1 MERWL
6 RGKQRNNCWN
16 KCFFF
21 FLSPI
26 AFSECLPCLYMST
39 KPPLSL
45 LWVCERVHARA
56 ASSQPHFSA
65 CPVALQ
71 NVFAVRKITCTSQD
85 AQVLASGF
93 FFSFSLFSLE
103 QRCLTKKTKQKNWIC
118 DLFDHSVSD
127 FMQMNK
133 RVMTNQISLTLYSCL
148 VSILVHNKK
157 IKAAICNFCTCWCL
171 QGELQ
176 LWWWQ
181 TKPVYWNYIFYMS
194 KGKGVGLISGSKNN
208 FVCTI

>member
-21 FLSPI
+21 F
-26 AFSECLPCLYMST
+26 FF
-39 KPPLSL
+39 PPLLFLNVYHVCTWAQNRRCRCYECVNVCTRALLHHSHTSVLVLLLSKTCL
-45 LWVCERVHARA
+45 LWGKSRA
-56 ASSQPHFSA
+56 LHKMPK
-65 CPVALQ
+65 CW
-71 NVFAVRKITCTSQD
+71 R
-85 AQVLASGF
+85 QVF

-103 QRCLTKKTKQKNWIC
+103 QRCLTKKTKQNWIC

-157 IKAAICNFCTCWCL
+157 IKAVICNFCTCWCL

-181 TKPVYWNYIFYMS
+181 TKPVYWNYIFYVS
-194 KGKGVGLISGSKNN
+194 KGKGVGLISGSKNI
-208 FVCTI
+208 VCTI